1 MEKDILASCDK
12 KQSWIRVL
20 FVIICCVALYSCE
33 ERGRD
38 IASSNG
44 KDWAQEE
51 ILQQLSELRR
61 EVKTLKDE
69 VASLQSQIQGAGRAG
84 LAVGSRS
91 VRLNAGTALGDAT
104 ADIAIIEFTDYQCP
118 YCARHN
124 GSVMPAIKEKLIETG
139 KARYVTY
146 DFPLD
151 FHRQAEGAAVAARCA
166 GQQGKFWDMHAL
178 LFANQQSL
186 GSGFF
191 SKAAGDL
198 QLDTDQF
205 QQCLQDPGV
214 LASVQADKQYGNEI
228 GVTGTPKFYIGKVRD
243 DVITDV
249 IEINGAQGY
258 AAFSNAIERLE
269 KI

>member
-1 MEKDILASCDK
+1 MNRYPYKVIKVAVGLGL
-12 KQSWIRVL
+12 VLL
-20 FVIICCVALYSCE
+20 FVISCE
-33 ERGRD
+33 KKDPENG
-38 IASSNG
+38 SNWVA
-44 KDWAQEE
+44 DE
-51 ILQQLSELRR
+51 ILLQMAELNR
-61 EVKTLKDE
+61 EVRSLKDE
-69 VASLQSQIQGAGRAG
+69 VASLRVQVQSAGNGGFSIGQGK
-84 LAVGSRS
+84 
-91 VRLNAGTALGDAT
+91 VRLNADLAMGDAK

-186 GSGFF
+186 GSGLF
-191 SKAAGDL
+191 SKVAGDL

-269 KI
+269 NI